1 MGYLNIIHGSNHI
14 ITKPDILLGKTTN
27 DYGRGFYCTEYKEI
41 AKEWACK
48 DNTDGFINEYKINID
63 GLKILNLLDGNY
75 NVLNWLA
82 LLLKNRVFTVQDK
95 IAADARDYIIANFSI
110 DTSHYDIIIGYRAD
124 DSYFSFA
131 QSFVSNSLSLKSLN
145 KALYLGK
152 LGTQVVLISEKAFE
166 NIEYIQSES
175 VDKNIYYPKFLIRDT
190 NARKSYQNDIKKNR
204 SYKEDIFIL
213 DILREEMKNDDPRI
227 QRIVSN

>member
-1 MGYLNIIHGSNHI
+1 MGYLNIIHGSNH
-14 ITKPDILLGKTTN
+14 KPDILLGKATN

-48 DNTDGFINEYKINID
+48 DNNDGFINEYKINID

-110 DTSHYDIIIGYRAD
+110 DTSQYDIIIGYRAD

-152 LGTQVVLISEKAFE
+152 LGTQVVLISEKAFK
-166 NIEYIQSES
+166 NIEYIQSEA
-175 VDKNIYYPKFLIRDT
+175 VDKNIYYPKLLIRDT

-227 QRIVSN
+227 QRIISN